1 MALAICC
8 LLHLDLPL
16 DLLKGMGFR
25 IKPAVCGERPARGN
39 AFGSRVK
46 TFRQRHVFD
55 FGGCLRPCGSNT

>member
-39 AFGSRVK
+39 AFGSRVE
-46 TFRQRHVFD
+46 TFEGKGMFLISD
-55 FGGCLRPCGSNT
+55 AA